1 MYVGFEN
8 MRDRHPIFARHGD
21 VNVAIRPGVENS
33 GDPFLVA
40 LAERAN
46 DPGMLME
53 ALFMPGVTSVRIVG
67 W

>member
-33 GDPFLVA
+33 GDPFLIIPDQVREFRDA
-40 LAERAN
+40 GRLDGFENERHR
-46 DPGMLME
+46 
-53 ALFMPGVTSVRIVG
+53 VI
-67 W
+67 